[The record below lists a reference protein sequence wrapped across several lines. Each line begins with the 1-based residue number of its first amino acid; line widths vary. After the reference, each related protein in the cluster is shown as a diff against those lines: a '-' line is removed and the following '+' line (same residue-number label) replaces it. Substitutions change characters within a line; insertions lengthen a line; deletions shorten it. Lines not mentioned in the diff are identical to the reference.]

1 MNPPTAHRTES
12 HRLLHSDLLR
22 QAFEGKVKMGWVR
35 RNLNMAASKDA
46 SKVPSG
52 QKSQKEVVT
61 YPWLFES
68 EICVLNV
75 RSRCH
80 FL

>member
-1 MNPPTAHRTES
+1 
-12 HRLLHSDLLR
+12 
-22 QAFEGKVKMGWVR
+22 
-35 RNLNMAASKDA
+35 MAAFRDA

-68 EICVLNV
+68 ETCVLNV
-75 RSRCH
+75 HSRCH